1 MTFKLDPKMT
11 LGYVQLRVQSLE
23 NQKAFYKLL
32 GFTIIQES
40 ATEIIFGSGSTTPV
54 LILTAEEDVVPRP
67 SRTTGLFHFAILV
80 PSREDLAHVIGNL
93 LEIGAPISGAGDH
106 LYSEAFY
113 LSDSEGNG
121 IEIYRDLP
129 RNEWQVE
136 LDGQVNTA
144 TEPIDF
150 QGIMAL
156 YNPERAWIGFPTGTI
171 LGHIHLNVTNL
182 DDAISHFYLEAVGL
196 DLMTNFMDSAF
207 FMSAGGY
214 HHHIAA
220 NIWQGV
226 GAPLPPKI
234 ATGLM
239 SFSLILSSTDELN
252 KLKQNLLAQNVSF
265 SEVEGDLFVK
275 DLNNNDMIF
284 YTQA

>member
-11 LGYVQLRVQSLE
+11 LGYVHLRVQSLE
-23 NQKAFYKLL
+23 KQKAFYQML
-32 GFTIIQES
+32 GFHIIQET
-40 ATEIIFGSGSTTPV
+40 ATEVIFGAGSTEPI
-54 LILTAEEDVVPRP
+54 LILTTSQDVVPRP

-80 PSREDLAHVIGNL
+80 PTREDLAHMIGNL
-93 LEIGAPISGAGDH
+93 LEVGAPISGAGDH

-113 LSDSEGNG
+113 LSDPEGNG

-129 RNEWQVE
+129 RSEWAIE
-136 LDGQVNTA
+136 PNGQVNTA

-156 YNPERAWIGFPTGTI
+156 YNPERAWTGFPKGTI
-171 LGHIHLNVTNL
+171 LGHMHINVTSLN
-182 DDAISHFYLEAVGL
+182 DSTSHFYLKALGL

-214 HHHIAA
+214 HHHIAT
-220 NIWQGV
+220 NIWQGI
-226 GAPLPPKI
+226 GAPLPPQN

-239 SFSLILSSTDELN
+239 GYSLKLSSKDELK
-252 KLKQNLLAQNVSF
+252 KLKESLQTYNVSF
-265 SEVEGDLFVK
+265 SEIEGKIIIK
-275 DLNNNDMIF
+275 DLNNSDMIF
-284 YTQA
+284 YTQT